1 MERKRDVSKPAK
13 AIVIGAG
20 IAGLCAARALAARFA
35 EVTVLD
41 RDRLPDEP
49 SIRRGTP
56 QSAHAH
62 GLLIAGR
69 RALEELF
76 PGLGDELIAAGAV
89 PLDSAGDMLIHRE
102 GRFWPRFPVGLDIL
116 SVSRPLLEFSLRRRV
131 LALPGVSV
139 RDQTAVAGLLPAAA
153 GAGGVRLDTG
163 EQLPAELVV
172 DCSGRGTRSDRWLA
186 ELGGYPAP
194 VREEVSIDTEYA
206 TRVYPRSPG
215 DFGGAKAVLISPL
228 APEEK
233 VAGIAWPLEGD
244 RWIIS
249 VAGVHNS
256 LGSYEDS
263 IGKLPVSLLADFIAR
278 SEPLSGTTSYKYPAS
293 RRRRFDKLRKPP
305 SGYVAAGD
313 AFCSFNPVY
322 GQGMAC
328 AALHALALGRL
339 LDRRP
344 EATSGF
350 AREFYA
356 EIARITA
363 APWQFATGADLAY
376 PETVG
381 RRPRTGALTRP
392 YLERLT
398 LASITVPEVR
408 RVWLEVQHLLRPPT
422 DLVRPGVVLRV
433 LRGGR

>member
-1 MERKRDVSKPAK
+1 MSRPAS

-20 IAGLCAARALAARFA
+20 IAGLCAARALADRFA
-35 EVTVLD
+35 EVTVVD

-49 SIRRGTP
+49 SVRRGTP

-62 GLLIAGR
+62 GLLISGR

-89 PLDSAGDMLIHRE
+89 RFDSAGDMLIHRE

-131 LALPGVSV
+131 LALPGVTV
-139 RDQTAVAGLLPAAA
+139 RDGTAVAALLPAA
-153 GAGGVRLDTG
+153 GGVGGVRLDTG

-172 DCSGRGTRSDRWLA
+172 DCSGRSTRSDRWLA
-186 ELGGYPAP
+186 DLGFPAP
-194 VREEVSIDTEYA
+194 AREEVSTHTKYA

-215 DFGGAKAVLISPL
+215 DFDGAAAVLISPV
-228 APEEK
+228 APAEK
-233 VAGIAWPLEGD
+233 AAGMAWPLEGD

-256 LGSYEDS
+256 LGSYSDS

-278 SEPLSGTTSYKYPAS
+278 AEPLTGTASFTYPAS
-293 RRRRFDKLRKPP
+293 RRRRFDKLRNPP

-328 AALHALALGRL
+328 AALDALALGRL
-339 LDRRP
+339 LDGHPR
-344 EATSGF
+344 ATSGF

-356 EIARITA
+356 EIGRIAA
-363 APWQFATGADLAY
+363 APWRFSTGADLAY
-376 PETVG
+376 PETMG
-381 RRPRTGALTRP
+381 HRPRTAALTRP
-392 YLERLT
+392 YIKRLSAVST
-398 LASITVPEVR
+398 TVPEVR
-408 RVWLEVQHLLRPPT
+408 RVWLEVQHLLRPPA
-422 DLVRPGVVLRV
+422 DLMRPGIVLRV
-433 LRGGR
+433 LRGGK

>member
-1 MERKRDVSKPAK
+1 MSKPAE

-20 IAGLCAARALAARFA
+20 IAGLCAARALAGRFA
-35 EVTVLD
+35 TVTVVD

-49 SIRRGTP
+49 SVRRGTP

-62 GLLIAGR
+62 GLLISGR

-116 SVSRPLLEFSLRRRV
+116 SVSRPLLEFSLRRRL
-131 LALPGVSV
+131 LALPGVTV
-139 RDQTAVAGLLPAAA
+139 RDGTAISGLLPAA
-153 GAGGVRLDTG
+153 GGVGGVRLDTG
-163 EQLPAELVV
+163 EQLPAKLVV
-172 DCSGRGTRSDRWLA
+172 DCSGRSTRSDRWLA
-186 ELGGYPAP
+186 ELGFPAP
-194 VREEVSIDTEYA
+194 AREEVSIDTEYA

-215 DFGGAKAVLISPL
+215 DFDGATAVLISPV

-233 VAGIAWPLEGD
+233 VAGMAWPLEGD

-293 RRRRFDKLRKPP
+293 RRRRFDKLRNPP
-305 SGYVAAGD
+305 SGYVTAGD

-339 LDRRP
+339 LDGHP
-344 EATSGF
+344 EPTSGF

-356 EIARITA
+356 ETARIAA
-363 APWQFATGADLAY
+363 APWRFATGADLAY

-381 RRPRTGALTRP
+381 RRPRTAALTRP
-392 YLERLT
+392 YFERLT

-408 RVWLEVQHLLRPPT
+408 RVWLEVQHLLRPPA
-422 DLVRPGVVLRV
+422 DLMRPGTVLRV